1 MNITVIGGG
10 NIGTQFAV
18 HSSDKGHSVKM
29 FTSNPS
35 RFSKHLFIV
44 DNCNNKTRIK
54 ICDNTVLEN
63 FPLYCPKCKR
73 EIIWIP
79 AKIRNMS

>member
-35 RFSKHLFIV
+35 RFSKHLFYS
-44 DNCNNKTRIK
+44 R
-54 ICDNTVLEN
+54 
-63 FPLYCPKCKR
+63 
-73 EIIWIP
+73 
-79 AKIRNMS
+79 

>member
-35 RFSKHLFIV
+35 RFSKHLFI
-44 DNCNNKTRIK
+44 
-54 ICDNTVLEN
+54 
-63 FPLYCPKCKR
+63 LYG
-73 EIIWIP
+73 ELHNIYDSSW
-79 AKIRNMS
+79 SGG

>member
-44 DNCNNKTRIK
+44 D
-54 ICDNTVLEN
+54 
-63 FPLYCPKCKR
+63 KR
-73 EIIWIP
+73 
-79 AKIRNMS
+79 KSSM